1 MAAIPAACAKNA
13 LPDSSCFG
21 SCFTC
26 YVGGGCKLSKSNCDF
41 SCSGTCIPKA
51 IEVDSSCIERY
62 PGSQLCQV
70 ACADCISLNG
80 EMSVTKFLSCDAAA
94 GTAICATGGRA
105 PEPFTDYKNHTT
117 VLKDMNPKGLP
128 VVAEGVTYTAIYTAT
143 TATTTVVYTTVASS
157 SSSSAVAT
165 SSVTTSKMIS
175 GVKAQSAGLFALV
188 LA

>member
-21 SCFTC
+21 PCFTC

-80 EMSVTKFLSCDAAA
+80 EMSVAKFLSCDAAA

-105 PEPFTDYKNHTT
+105 PEPFTDWKNHTT

-128 VVAEGVTYTAIYTAT
+128 VVARR
-143 TATTTVVYTTVASS
+143 S

-188 LA
+188 LAALL